1 MANGRNLEKLNGDLG
16 ELSEIS
22 KSFYNNKE
30 LNFWLNTKHTYS
42 VTVTDGQT
50 TGNGKS
56 NNL

>member
-30 LNFWLNTKHTYS
+30 LNTKHTYS